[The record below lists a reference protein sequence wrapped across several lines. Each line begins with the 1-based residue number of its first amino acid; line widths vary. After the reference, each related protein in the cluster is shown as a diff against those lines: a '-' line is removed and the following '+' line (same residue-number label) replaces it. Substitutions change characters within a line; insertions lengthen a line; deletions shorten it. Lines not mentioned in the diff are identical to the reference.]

1 MASLVVNFRLDEET
15 KREMEALC
23 EQMGI
28 SMSAA
33 FTIFAKAV
41 VRERRIP
48 FEVKADPKVQ
58 YEVVETGDA

>member
-1 MASLVVNFRLDEET
+1 MASSVVNFRLDEET